1 MVIVNCGFGMKSG
14 LGVRGVS
21 SAIGWG
27 GSATGGF
34 WVRTKIFCLKIL
46 KGWVVCF

>member
-14 LGVRGVS
+14 LGVRGVG
-21 SAIGWG
+21 SAIGKG

-46 KGWVVCF
+46 MG